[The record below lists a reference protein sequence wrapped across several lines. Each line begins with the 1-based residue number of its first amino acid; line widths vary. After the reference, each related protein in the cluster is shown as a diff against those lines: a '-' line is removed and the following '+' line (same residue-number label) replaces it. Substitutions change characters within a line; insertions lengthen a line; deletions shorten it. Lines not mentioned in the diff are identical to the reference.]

1 MCTPNCDHT
10 GTWQPFTQQQII
22 QHAHNCEYIMWI
34 SDVAFLTPWNIYNP
48 KMSLNSYIMLNLC
61 KDWQWQIR
69 IQSSINRNHNIL
81 SGYLEGKCNSIP
93 LVDESTNNST
103 CK

>member
-1 MCTPNCDHT
+1 MFTPNCEHT

-48 KMSLNSYIMLNLC
+48 KMSLNSYYVKFMQGLTMTN
-61 KDWQWQIR
+61 KDPI
-69 IQSSINRNHNIL
+69 IN
-81 SGYLEGKCNSIP
+81 K
-93 LVDESTNNST
+93 
-103 CK
+103 